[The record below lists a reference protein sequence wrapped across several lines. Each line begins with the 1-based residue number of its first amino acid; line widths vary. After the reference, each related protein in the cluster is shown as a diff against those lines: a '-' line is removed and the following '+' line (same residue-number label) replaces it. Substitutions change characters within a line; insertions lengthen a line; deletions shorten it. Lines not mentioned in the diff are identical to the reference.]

1 MIEATYT
8 FATAAELRAIFG
20 RAFAALDSLGGDDDD
35 DDDDTDHFDQTRVL
49 RQNLRHEAAIEAL
62 RFCSLAAGQLGD
74 ASLLPLVVAAIEVV
88 DHYDRH
94 ADDHPTTLGSALAQL
109 LARGVT
115 IDETCKEL
123 VTHRNYR
130 IRAAMAYSL
139 IPRGEVEIALLQAL
153 ATDTVAE
160 VRNSAKKTLQTVRDV
175 PWWTGKFSSDPTA
188 RLTPE
193 EALAH
198 KPVFERISEILDQH
212 RYTLAKSE
220 QELAE
225 LAATLPHELA
235 VDLAM
240 GVLEVREPYQ
250 KEYTHLC
257 TMLITREGGDA
268 AFIRLCKRWNDGES
282 QSYLDGKD
290 LAAVVRPLPTAV
302 ATAFCLRLA
311 AEACGV
317 PLPERSMQQGS
328 GARLLAEIA
337 GHGFPPGQDLSPLLD
352 LVLALPP
359 LEDRS
364 IDWVAHGLSEAFAR
378 EGADPRPVL
387 DRVFEA
393 RLAGYPGP
401 WRPLWRT
408 LDILLTRTSGATLR
422 PVAERAMASDDDQVA
437 TWGLEKILGSAH
449 DPDRDP
455 PAPDLLARF
464 FTEPRYR
471 RLLLAS
477 SLSPRTLPLLRAAL
491 REGRLEMKDV
501 VTTMRHIGTLYGGV
515 APRNGHYGLHPDSP
529 EVQEAAR
536 VKACAEIA
544 VFLGPEALRGPPTKE
559 EWAEV
564 RAARQR
570 RLEAPDAKPGALLEP
585 LPDGPWEP
593 DDRAFFARCWELVRE
608 GEGAGDGATDLAAAL
623 SGKPDS
629 ELFKHFPALLARA
642 PAHCRGMIHI
652 YRRSAADQLGI
663 EGTPAVVTAGDE
675 KADDEDDDD
684 DDDVQWM
691 DEPDE

>member
-8 FATAAELRAIFG
+8 FATAAEIRAIFD
-20 RAFAALDSLGGDDDD
+20 RAFTALDSLGEDD
-35 DDDDTDHFDQTRVL
+35 DDDDTDHLDRTRIV
-49 RQNLRHEAAIEAL
+49 RENLRHEAAIAAL
-62 RFCSLAAGQLGD
+62 RFGSLAAGQLGD
-74 ASLLPLVVAAIEVV
+74 ASLLPLIVQAIEVV
-88 DHYDRH
+88 DHYDHH

-115 IDETCKEL
+115 LDESAKEL
-123 VTHRNYR
+123 VSHRNPD
-130 IRAAMAYSL
+130 IRAAMAASL
-139 IPRGEVEIALLQAL
+139 LPRGEVEMALLQTL
-153 ATDTVAE
+153 ATDTIAE
-160 VRNSAKKTLQTVRDV
+160 VRNAAKKTLQTVRDV

-198 KPVFERISEILDQH
+198 KPTFERISTILDQH

-225 LAATLPHELA
+225 LAASLPHEIA
-235 VDLAM
+235 VDLAV
-240 GVLEVREPYQ
+240 GVLEIREPYQ
-250 KEYTHLC
+250 KEYAHLC
-257 TMLITREGGDA
+257 MMLMTREGGEA
-268 AFIRLCKRWNDGES
+268 AFIRLCKRWNEGES
-282 QSYLDGKD
+282 RSYLQGEH
-290 LAAVVRPLPTAV
+290 LGAVVRRLPAAI
-302 ATAFCLRLA
+302 ATALCMRFA
-311 AEACGV
+311 AEACSV
-317 PLPERSMQQGS
+317 LPHERSMQQGN
-328 GARLLAEIA
+328 GARHLAEIA
-337 GHGFPPGQDLSPLLD
+337 GHGFPPGQDVSPLLD

-359 LEDRS
+359 LETNS
-364 IDWVAHGLSEAFAR
+364 IDWVAHGLAEAFGA
-378 EGADPRPVL
+378 EGADTRTVI

-401 WRPLWRT
+401 WKPLWRA
-408 LDILLTRTSGATLR
+408 LDILLTRTPGAILR
-422 PVAERAMASDDDQVA
+422 PIAERAIASDDDGVA

-477 SLSPRTLPLLRAAL
+477 SLSSRTLPILRAAL
-491 REGRLEMKDV
+491 REGRLEMKDI

-515 APRNGHYGLHPDSP
+515 APRNGHYGLRPDSP
-529 EVQEAAR
+529 EMQEAAR
-536 VKACAEIA
+536 VKERDALG
-544 VFLGPEALRGPPTKE
+544 VFLGPEALRGPPTQE

-564 RAARQR
+564 RAARKR
-570 RLEAPDAKPGALLEP
+570 RLEAPDAKPGTLLEV
-585 LPDGPWEP
+585 LPDGPWAP
-593 DDRAFFARCWELVRE
+593 DDRAFFERCWELVRE
-608 GEGAGDGATDLAAAL
+608 AEGDGHEATDLAAAL
-623 SGKPDS
+623 SGKPDRD
-629 ELFKHFPALLARA
+629 LFAHFPALLARA

-663 EGTPAVVTAGDE
+663 ESPRVAEATSDE
-675 KADDEDDDD
+675 KAEEKDDDD
-684 DDDVQWM
+684 RQWM